1 MFTLQAKQQ
10 HAVLPEVSGP
20 IDFGGHG
27 GTYNGQDVYNDKL
40 LPVIAECLQT
50 RDAKGPDSKTK
61 SGHLIPV
68 AFAYQNDGDTMM
80 GMNRGTGVPTLSAS
94 TRMAVAFD
102 TTQITNPDNRC
113 NPKDGD
119 PCHPLSASAHPPA
132 IAFSGRERGPEP
144 KVGRPAR
151 PPHAIEEATGALD
164 TVKPWNVATGYAVR
178 RLTPRECDRLMGWP
192 EDHTA
197 GFPDTVR
204 YRMAGNGVAS
214 ACAKWIGTRLIRFAT

>member
-10 HAVLPEVSGP
+10 HAVLP
-20 IDFGGHG
+20 
-27 GTYNGQDVYNDKL
+27 DVAD
-40 LPVIAECLQT
+40 CLQE
-50 RDAKGPDSKTK
+50 RDAKGADSSTK
-61 SGHLIPV
+61 NGHLIPV
-68 AFAYQNDGDTMM
+68 AFGYQNDGDTMM
-80 GMNRGTGVPTLSAS
+80 GMTKGGVPTLSAS

-102 TTQITNPDNRC
+102 TTQITNPENRC

-132 IAFSGRERGPEP
+132 IAFSGRERGAEP
-144 KVGRPAR
+144 SCGRPPR
-151 PPHAIEEATGALD
+151 PPHAIEEAVGALD

-214 ACAKWIGTRLIRFAT
+214 PCSEWIGKRIVRLAT

>member
-10 HAVLPEVSGP
+10 HAILPE
-20 IDFGGHG
+20 
-27 GTYNGQDVYNDKL
+27 
-40 LPVIAECLQT
+40 IADCLQE
-50 RDAKGPDSKTK
+50 RDAKGPDSSTK
-61 SGHLIPV
+61 NGHLIPV

-80 GMNRGTGVPTLSAS
+80 GMTGRGVPTLNAS

-102 TTQITNPDNRC
+102 TTQITNPENRC

-132 IAFSGRERGPEP
+132 IAFSGRERGAEP
-144 KVGRPAR
+144 AVGRPAR
-151 PPHAIEEATGALD
+151 PPHAIEEAVGALD
-164 TVKPWNVATGYAVR
+164 TVKPWNVATEYAVR

-192 EDHTA
+192 EDHTT

-214 ACAKWIGTRLIRFAT
+214 PCAKWIGERIVASVT